1 MKEVKERLNQSKDKE
16 KKYLKDLNPKN
27 FVTED
32 VDQNANTLKK
42 ILKVNQEIKKELMLE
57 DHKDNISAIN
67 TLKIQQKQNYWER
80 MLDD

>member
-42 ILKVNQEIKKELMLE
+42 ILKVN
-57 DHKDNISAIN
+57 
-67 TLKIQQKQNYWER
+67 
-80 MLDD
+80 